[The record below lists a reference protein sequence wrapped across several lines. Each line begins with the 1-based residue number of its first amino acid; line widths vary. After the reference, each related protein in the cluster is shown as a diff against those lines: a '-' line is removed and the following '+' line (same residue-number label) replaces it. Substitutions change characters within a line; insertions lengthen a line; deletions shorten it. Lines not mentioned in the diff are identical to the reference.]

1 VKTFVLALALFFA
14 VFAAALVADVRASLA
29 YQSGD
34 SQWCTVTDKGDL
46 MAWECEYDSNEECA
60 AAIAS
65 TGGYCAIN
73 PY

>member
-1 VKTFVLALALFFA
+1 MKTFVLTLTIFSA

-34 SQWCTVTDKGDL
+34 AQWCAVTDKGDL
-46 MAWECEYDSNEECA
+46 MAWECEYDSNQECV

-65 TGGYCAIN
+65 GGGYCAIN